1 MKAHEA
7 ATITGRKD
15 PVGRPPSDD
24 AAGPTPV
31 VAATWCRSVGT
42 TWTLELHEL
51 DADTARGTV
60 VAWIS
65 SGVPVT
71 QPAPDALAR
80 DLLAAR
86 GLRLLRDPSAGPGT
100 RSRRRIGYVCAD
112 TEPITGTA
120 DHQVPRQRQTT
131 ENQRMWAEHTIR

>member
-24 AAGPTPV
+24 EAGPTPV
-31 VAATWCRSVGT
+31 MAATWCRSVGT

-80 DLLAAR
+80 D
-86 GLRLLRDPSAGPGT
+86 PSAGPGT

-131 ENQRMWAEHTIR
+131 ENQRMWA